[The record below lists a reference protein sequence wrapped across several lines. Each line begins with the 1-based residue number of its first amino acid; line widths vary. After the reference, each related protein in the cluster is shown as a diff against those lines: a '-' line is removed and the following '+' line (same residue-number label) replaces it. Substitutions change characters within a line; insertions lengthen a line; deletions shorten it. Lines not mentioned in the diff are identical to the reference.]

1 MTVKNGNYTESVTFD
16 VMEKWTSIEVHGFMY
31 YKDVKVKV
39 LYSTTAAVVIQ
50 EYDSLREV
58 FDAVCGA
65 LGLNVLPSTPPTM
78 ESTII
83 NRHRLIALTAI

>member
-1 MTVKNGNYTESVTFD
+1 MLF
-16 VMEKWTSIEVHGFMY
+16 
-31 YKDVKVKV
+31 
-39 LYSTTAAVVIQ
+39 STTAAVVAH

-65 LGLNVLPSTPPTM
+65 LGLNVPLSPPPTM

-83 NRHRLIALTAI
+83 NRHRLIELTAI